1 MAGGTTTDYNGLFK
15 ETYGD
20 KLIDLIPKESVIT
33 KTVEF
38 TGNSQM
44 LGNTYNQP
52 VIVRSEQGFTY
63 SRPNNG
69 AFDINPPSTMK
80 TQNAKVDGFQL
91 LELCGIDYESF
102 YRADN
107 AASFMNATKMV
118 MADALESF
126 HRRLEVGNLYG
137 QSATGL
143 GTIITSTNV
152 NATSTTLG
160 IVAATWASGLWAPL
174 EGAGLDVYTSV
185 GVALNTVGPMVVS
198 SIDIVGKTITVT
210 GAAADVTAIDAGAVV
225 DGGFVRFYA
234 KGTNGADEAIGL
246 EKILSNTGTLFGIN
260 AATYNL
266 WKANTFAVSGALS
279 LKKIQQAVA
288 VAYNR
293 GLDQDVELL
302 VNPAT
307 WEQLSTEQVAYRMLD
322 SSYSSREVVNGF
334 DAIVFHSQNGRIN
347 VIAHKYVKEGEA
359 FMLPLSECVRVGS
372 TDVTFNIPGT
382 QNGQVFQQSPT
393 QAGYQFRVY
402 SMQQLL
408 FTRPAS
414 GVLLTGITYP

>member
-1 MAGGTTTDYNGLFK
+1 MSGGTTVDYNGLFK

-38 TGNSQM
+38 TGNAQM

-80 TQNAKVDGFQL
+80 TQNAKVDGYQL

-102 YRADN
+102 YRSDN

-126 HRRLEVGNLYG
+126 HRRLEIGNLYG
-137 QSATGL
+137 QAATGL
-143 GTIITSTNV
+143 GTVASSTNV
-152 NATSTTLG
+152 NATTTTLA
-160 IVAATWASGLWAPL
+160 IATGQWASGLWSPL
-174 EGAGLDVYTSV
+174 EGAGLDVYTSAGAV
-185 GVALNTVGPMVVS
+185 LNTVGAVTVS
-198 SIDIVGKTITVT
+198 AIDIVNKTITVT
-210 GAAADVTAIDAGAVV
+210 GAAADIAAIDNGTDVNN
-225 DGGFVRFYA
+225 GYVRFFA
-234 KGTNGADEAIGL
+234 NGTDGADEAIGL
-246 EKILSNTGTLFGIN
+246 NKILLNTGVLFGIN
-260 AATYNL
+260 ATTYNL
-266 WKANTFAVSGALS
+266 WRANTFAVGGALT

-288 VAYNR
+288 VAFNR

-359 FMLPLSECVRVGS
+359 YMLPLSECVRVGS

-414 GVLLTGITYP
+414 GVLLTGITYA